1 MVVPDLDW
9 CEGEIAPRGGAGEE
23 AMAARDEHPIVVTRP
38 DLERLRTLIET
49 VRARRRWEEMHLLAL
64 ADELESA
71 EVVEPERVPP
81 DVVTMR
87 SRVRVLDMVS
97 GQATTYTIC
106 YPSEANVDAGRLSV
120 LAPIGTAL
128 LGYREGDVVEWPV
141 PGGVRVLKIEKLE
154 HQPESAARPRKVVES

>member
-1 MVVPDLDW
+1 MDQ
-9 CEGEIAPRGGAGEE
+9 R
-23 AMAARDEHPIVVTRP
+23 PIVVTRP
-38 DLERLRTLIET
+38 DLEKLRRLIES
-49 VRARRRWEEMHLLAL
+49 ARKQRRWEEMHLLAL

-71 EVVEPERVPP
+71 EVVEPERVPE

-97 GQATTYTIC
+97 GQATTYTLC
-106 YPSEANVDAGRLSV
+106 YPSEANLETGRLSV

-141 PGGVRVLKIEKLE
+141 PGGVRVLKVDKLE
-154 HQPESAARPRKVVES
+154 HQPEAAARPHGATES

>member
-1 MVVPDLDW
+1 MGVSDQ
-9 CEGEIAPRGGAGEE
+9 R
-23 AMAARDEHPIVVTRP
+23 PIVVTRP
-38 DLERLRTLIET
+38 DLERLRILIESA
-49 VRARRRWEEMHLLAL
+49 RARRRWEEMHLLAL

-71 EVVEPERVPP
+71 EVVDPDAVPP

-97 GQATTYTIC
+97 GEAATYTIC
-106 YPSEANVDAGRLSV
+106 YPAEANFDAGRLSV

-128 LGYREGDVVEWPV
+128 LGYREGDVIEWPV

-154 HQPESAARPRKVVES
+154 HQPEAAARPRRVVES

>member
-1 MVVPDLDW
+1 MVT
-9 CEGEIAPRGGAGEE
+9 
-23 AMAARDEHPIVVTRP
+23 RDQLPIVVTRP
-38 DLERLRTLIET
+38 DHERLRILIESA
-49 VRARRRWEEMHLLAL
+49 RARKRWEEMHLLAL

-71 EVVEPERVPP
+71 EVVEPDCVPP

-97 GQATTYTIC
+97 GQASTYTIC
-106 YPSEANVDAGRLSV
+106 YPTEANLDAGRLSV

-154 HQPESAARPRKVVES
+154 HQPEAAARPRRVVES

>member
-1 MVVPDLDW
+1 M
-9 CEGEIAPRGGAGEE
+9 E
-23 AMAARDEHPIVVTRP
+23 ARDQRPIVVTRP
-38 DLERLRTLIET
+38 DLERLRRLIET
-49 VRARRRWEEMHLLAL
+49 VRTRRRWEEIHLLSL

-87 SRVRVLDMVS
+87 SRVRVRDMVS

-106 YPSEANVDAGRLSV
+106 YPSEANLEAGRLSV

-128 LGYREGDVVEWPV
+128 LGYREGDVVKWPV
-141 PGGVRVLKIEKLE
+141 PGGVRVLKLEKLE
-154 HQPESAARPRKVVES
+154 HQPEAAARPRTRVAS

>member
-1 MVVPDLDW
+1 M
-9 CEGEIAPRGGAGEE
+9 GT
-23 AMAARDEHPIVVTRP
+23 RDQRPIVLTRP
-38 DLERLRTLIET
+38 DHERLRLLVET
-49 VRARRRWEEMHLLAL
+49 VRTRRRWEEIHLLAL
-64 ADELESA
+64 AEELESA
-71 EVVEPERVPP
+71 EIVEPDSVPP

-97 GQATTYTIC
+97 GHESTYTIS
-106 YPSEANVDAGRLSV
+106 YPVEANLDAGKLSV

-154 HQPESAARPRKVVES
+154 HQPEATARPRRVVAS

>member
-1 MVVPDLDW
+1 M
-9 CEGEIAPRGGAGEE
+9 GS
-23 AMAARDEHPIVVTRP
+23 RDQRPIVVTRP
-38 DLERLRTLIET
+38 DLERLRILIET
-49 VRARRRWEEMHLLAL
+49 ARARRRWEEMHLLAL

-71 EVVEPERVPP
+71 EVVEPDCVPP

-97 GQATTYTIC
+97 GKKATYTIC
-106 YPSEANVDAGRLSV
+106 YPTEANFEAGRLSV

-128 LGYREGDVVEWPV
+128 LGYREGDVIEWPV

-154 HQPESAARPRKVVES
+154 HQPEAAARPRRVVES

>member
-1 MVVPDLDW
+1 
-9 CEGEIAPRGGAGEE
+9 
-23 AMAARDEHPIVVTRP
+23 MAARDQHPIVVTRP
-38 DLERLRTLIET
+38 DLERLRMLIET
-49 VRARRRWEEMHLLAL
+49 VRTRRRWEEMHLLAL

-71 EVVEPERVPP
+71 EVVEPDRVPP

-106 YPSEANVDAGRLSV
+106 YPSEANFDAGRLSV

-154 HQPESAARPRKVVES
+154 HQPEAAAARAPRVVAS

>member
-1 MVVPDLDW
+1 M
-9 CEGEIAPRGGAGEE
+9 GT
-23 AMAARDEHPIVVTRP
+23 RDQRPIVLTRP
-38 DLERLRTLIET
+38 DHERLRLLVET
-49 VRARRRWEEMHLLAL
+49 VRARRRWEEIHLLAL
-64 ADELESA
+64 AEELESA
-71 EVVEPERVPP
+71 EIVEPDAVPP

-97 GQATTYTIC
+97 GHESTYTIS
-106 YPSEANVDAGRLSV
+106 YPVEANLDAGKLSV

-154 HQPESAARPRKVVES
+154 HQPEATARPRRVVAS

>member
-1 MVVPDLDW
+1 M
-9 CEGEIAPRGGAGEE
+9 GT
-23 AMAARDEHPIVVTRP
+23 RDQRPIVVTRP
-38 DLERLRTLIET
+38 DHERLRILIESA
-49 VRARRRWEEMHLLAL
+49 RARKRWEEMHLLAL

-71 EVVEPERVPP
+71 EIVEPDCVPP

-97 GQATTYTIC
+97 GEATTYTIC
-106 YPSEANVDAGRLSV
+106 YPTEANFEAGRLSV

-128 LGYREGDVVEWPV
+128 LGYREGDVIEWPV

-154 HQPESAARPRKVVES
+154 HQPESAARPRRVVES